1 MRIALH
7 GFRFPIFASIVLG
20 VVGKIIE
27 MKALGE
33 AGSVLLVVTF
43 VFVCGLVVWLAFRSY
58 STLPVEGHRGVLLV
72 TLALPFLLIRVIYF
86 LLQEFGPSK
95 FNPASGDVGIL
106 AGMGLVME
114 VIIVSL
120 LLSAR
125 AVAEPIWSV
134 ESKRGIVADAGDI
147 ERS

>member
-1 MRIALH
+1 
-7 GFRFPIFASIVLG
+7 
-20 VVGKIIE
+20 

-43 VFVCGLVVWLAFRSY
+43 VFVCGLVIWLAFKSY
-58 STLPVEGHRGVLLV
+58 SILPAEGHRGVLLV
-72 TLALPFLLIRVIYF
+72 MLALPFLLIRVIYF
-86 LLQEFGPSK
+86 LLREFGPSK

-125 AVAEPIWSV
+125 AVVEPIWTA
-134 ESKRGIVADAGDI
+134 ESKRSIVADASDV